1 MELRCEGA
9 YIVKKLDLIIIFV
22 KFHGCICPPNFY
34 LASPLAVK
42 VHGVCRDAA
51 AATEEETGEGGGGDS
66 P

>member
-1 MELRCEGA
+1 MGT
-9 YIVKKLDLIIIFV
+9 
-22 KFHGCICPPNFY
+22 PNFY

-51 AATEEETGEGGGGDS
+51 AATEEEETGEGGGGDS

>member
-1 MELRCEGA
+1 M
-9 YIVKKLDLIIIFV
+9 
-22 KFHGCICPPNFY
+22 PPNFY

-51 AATEEETGEGGGGDS
+51 AATEEEEEETGEGGGGDS

>member
-1 MELRCEGA
+1 M
-9 YIVKKLDLIIIFV
+9 
-22 KFHGCICPPNFY
+22 PPNFY

-51 AATEEETGEGGGGDS
+51 AAREEETGEGGGGDS